1 MSAVGSSCNSLL
13 FSLIFAPLLSLHIFW
28 HSQGWMMGRQDGI
41 KIIHKREC
49 DQKTREFHELLYTEI
64 ARLLD
69 SSLVKLTCC
78 NLVNYCIKKC
88 SFFSAIGYLSWRGP
102 KNDFWH
108 FQFRRFQKFGN
119 FFRPKFSPILELL
132 LRLSKCLRRHFKIMS
147 KIFQICRIMFA
158 DIFCD
163 DVNFL
168 TVCHNVGVQNSWSF
182 DFCTNHVVNGNL
194 VTKKRFRI

>member
-41 KIIHKREC
+41 KKIHTREC

-88 SFFSAIGYLSWRGP
+88 SFFS
-102 KNDFWH
+102 
-108 FQFRRFQKFGN
+108 FQTFCQL
-119 FFRPKFSPILELL
+119 KFSSYILPKSLTRTFIGQLTNLL
-132 LRLSKCLRRHFKIMS
+132 
-147 KIFQICRIMFA
+147 
-158 DIFCD
+158 
-163 DVNFL
+163 
-168 TVCHNVGVQNSWSF
+168 G
-182 DFCTNHVVNGNL
+182 
-194 VTKKRFRI
+194 